1 MTGNRVTFNLPT
13 MAIGTFFNFTI
24 DLNTLDTLM
33 LGTELLQH
41 LLGDTPNGPNSGDN
55 VVHFTDSVVGS
66 YDPNDKSVTPSV
78 LTPWSVHLGETDLEY
93 TIRFQN
99 TGTYL
104 AERVVIVDTLSANLQ
119 WNTFEFKGSSHTCQ
133 WYMTNGVLHFIHDNI
148 FLPDST
154 SDEPNSHGFV
164 RFTIK
169 PDLYLT
175 EGTTI
180 ENIAN
185 IYFDFNEPI
194 ITPPAV
200 FSVDVLAS
208 VAEEAGNAFR
218 IYPNPVH
225 DRLWITL
232 PETHEPVINYT
243 ITDLL
248 GKVQASGASTSG
260 GVNVRELA
268 SGLYTLKVDHLGE
281 PKSVRFVKE

>member
-1 MTGNRVTFNLPT
+1 LICIQRATVP
-13 MAIGTFFNFTI
+13 I
-24 DLNTLDTLM
+24 NTPI
-33 LGTELLQH
+33 EH
-41 LLGDTPNGPNSGDN
+41 LLVASSPIADETPEDN
-55 VVHFTDSVVGS
+55 AAHFSDIVVGS
-66 YDPNDKSVTPSV
+66 YDPNDKLLSPAKLSPEVV
-78 LTPWSVHLGETDLEY
+78 AVGETPIEY

-104 AERVVIVDTLSANLQ
+104 AERVVILDTLSEDLQ
-119 WNTFEFKGSSHTCQ
+119 WASIRFLDSSHPNH
-133 WYMTNGVLHFIHDNI
+133 WYVTDGVLHVIHSDIN
-148 FLPDST
+148 LPDST
-154 SDEPNSHGFV
+154 SDEAGSHGFV
-164 RFTIK
+164 RFSILPNTN
-169 PDLYLT
+169 LT
-175 EGTTI
+175 NGSVI
-180 ENIAN
+180 ENIAH
-185 IYFDFNEPI
+185 IVFDFNAPI